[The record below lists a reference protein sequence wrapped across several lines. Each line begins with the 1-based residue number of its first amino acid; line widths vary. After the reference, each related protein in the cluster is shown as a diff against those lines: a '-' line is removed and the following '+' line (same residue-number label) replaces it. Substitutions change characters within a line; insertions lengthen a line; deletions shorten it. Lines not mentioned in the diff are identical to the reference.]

1 MGYGYCSIFPH
12 KINATQKEGGI
23 IMGKISFLFLLV
35 LIVLSIVPETSFAWG
50 SWGGWSW
57 DGGRCYSVPEPSTL
71 LLLGSGLSGLVI
83 YGRKR
88 FKK

>member
-1 MGYGYCSIFPH
+1 MIIANFVN

-35 LIVLSIVPETSFAWG
+35 LIVLSMVPETSFAW
-50 SWGGWSW
+50 WSFG
-57 DGGRCYSVPEPSTL
+57 GGRCYSVPEPSTL
-71 LLLGSGLSGLVI
+71 ILLGSGIGGLVVF
-83 YGRKR
+83 GRSY